1 MNILQNIFSITNKE
15 SKNNKIYKV
24 ITILGIKFKILN
36 KYKTLLKFIDI
47 NNNKTSEL
55 KDFVKNNN
63 KVLSNILDNK
73 IIENQK
79 YIKIQNDELI
89 YTNVFNSSILNSKW
103 LKDKSFMLIKGA
115 SNYSFM
121 FNLYY
126 ILDEIKPENIL
137 EFGLGQTSKMT
148 TQYANYFDKSLK
160 IVDHNSEWI
169 DIFSK
174 KLNLSDRVNI
184 IHKNLINVE
193 INEVVSDKYELLD
206 DITSN
211 NKFDLIII
219 DGPIG
224 VKRKYPR
231 TNVLD
236 LIPNNIDSKKFIII
250 LDDAEREG
258 ETNTANL
265 IFKKLEDNNIKYLKS
280 YKVGL
285 KTQLIITS
293 EQYEF
298 LKWM

>member
-36 KYKTLLKFIDI
+36 KYKTLLKFMDI

-89 YTNVFNSSILNSKW
+89 YANVFNSSILNSEW

-148 TQYANYFDKSLK
+148 TQYANYFAKSLK
-160 IVDHNSEWI
+160 IVDHNREWI

-174 KLNLSDRVNI
+174 KLNLSDRINI

-193 INEVVSDKYELLD
+193 INEVVSDKYKLLD

-231 TNVLD
+231 TNILD
-236 LIPNNIDSKKFIII
+236 LIPNNIDSKNFIII

-293 EQYEF
+293 EKYEF